1 MYNNS
6 NNSRGRESMWS
17 NFSIILWIIIGTA
30 ALLLDLATSSFLFVW
45 FTLGAIAALIV
56 QILGYSMSTQI
67 IAFVLI
73 SILCMVLGY
82 PMVKKIIKKQEN
94 SILSIERNY
103 IGEIF
108 IADKDIKDEGVLKFQ
123 GVYWRVTNS
132 RDYIKKGDKVK
143 IISVK
148 GNKIFVEKVE
158 EE

>member
-1 MYNNS
+1 M
-6 NNSRGRESMWS
+6 
-17 NFSIILWIIIGTA
+17 F
-30 ALLLDLATSSFLFVW
+30 
-45 FTLGAIAALIV
+45 
-56 QILGYSMSTQI
+56 TQI
-67 IAFVLI
+67 IVFVLI

-94 SILSIERNY
+94 SILSIEKNY

-132 RDYIKKGDKVK
+132 GDYIKKGDKVK

-148 GNKIFVEKVE
+148 GNKIFIEKVE

>member
-1 MYNNS
+1 
-6 NNSRGRESMWS
+6 
-17 NFSIILWIIIGTA
+17 
-30 ALLLDLATSSFLFVW
+30 
-45 FTLGAIAALIV
+45 
-56 QILGYSMSTQI
+56 MSTQI

-132 RDYIKKGDKVK
+132 RDYIKKRR
-143 IISVK
+143 
-148 GNKIFVEKVE
+148 
-158 EE
+158 

>member
-1 MYNNS
+1 
-6 NNSRGRESMWS
+6 MWS
-17 NFSIILWIIIGTA
+17 NFNIIIWVIVGTA

-45 FTLGAIAALIV
+45 FTLGAIAALIA
-56 QILGYSMSTQI
+56 QILGYPMAIQI
-67 IAFVLI
+67 IVFVLI
-73 SILCMVLGY
+73 SLLCMVLGY
-82 PMVKKIIKKQEN
+82 PIVKKIIKKQEN
-94 SILSIERNY
+94 SILSIEKNY

-108 IADKDIKDEGVLKFQ
+108 IADKDIKDEGVLRFQ

-132 RDYIKKGDKVK
+132 GDYIKKGDKVK

>member
-6 NNSRGRESMWS
+6 SNSKGRESMWS

-56 QILGYSMSTQI
+56 QILGYSMFTQI